1 MDKTIRHPVYGVIRY
16 DENIW
21 TGKRTLAINGTIL
34 RKAKKNIYTLGEG
47 ESAIP
52 VTLKG
57 NALTGVS
64 VMVQGQEIVILPKP
78 SALEYILSFLP
89 FALIII
95 WSNNPV
101 LCSII
106 PVVGGAIGGAV
117 GGAGMVA
124 CLCMIREKPAGE
136 KVLTGL
142 LTTLFCFM
150 ICAALGYVLVTV
162 LMAGSM

>member
-57 NALTGVS
+57 NTLLGVT
-64 VMVQGQEIVILPKP
+64 VVIQGQEITILPKP
-78 SALEYILSFLP
+78 TALEWILSVLP
-89 FALIII
+89 FALVMI
-95 WSNNPV
+95 WGNNPV

-106 PVVGGAIGGAV
+106 PVVGGAIGGLV
-117 GGAGMVA
+117 GGAAWVYCA
-124 CLCMIREKPAGE
+124 CNMRQKPVGQQIIM
-136 KVLTGL
+136 GL
-142 LTTLFCFM
+142 LATVIAFL
-150 ICAALGYVLVTV
+150 ICAAIGCVIVLG
-162 LMAGSM
+162 MIAGSM